1 MKFIKLCIAASLLL
15 SMEVS
20 AQKMTTITG
29 DTYNKKLNQTTLV
42 LIPYGNVTFQGKWK
56 KIRGTESSKQH
67 FFRDADSTVL
77 SIAKVPQNSYPF
89 YEKGLD
95 DQSFPLAIY
104 NWEKDYMTANGRV
117 QQKLITDQS
126 DQGYILWQVEAK
138 DVHTI
143 LLNGS
148 RNQYAYNFSISSE
161 KWSDERKIAFLTE
174 IFKQN

>member
-56 KIRGTESSKQH
+56 KIRTTESSKQH

-77 SIAKVPQNSYPF
+77 SIAKVPQNGYPF
-89 YEKGLD
+89 YEKSLD
-95 DQSFPLAIY
+95 DQSFPLTIY

-117 QQKLITDQS
+117 QQKLLTDQS

-148 RNQYAYNFSISSE
+148 RNQYAYNFSISSK